1 VFQCLGF
8 NVQESSCKTHGYFSL
23 SDDDRSVLSSNS
35 NRGDSS
41 SGDSLE
47 GIFDLVKL

>member
-1 VFQCLGF
+1 MFKDPAA
-8 NVQESSCKTHGYFSL
+8 KTHGYFSL

-35 NRGDSS
+35 NRSDSS

-47 GIFDLVKL
+47 GVFDLVKL